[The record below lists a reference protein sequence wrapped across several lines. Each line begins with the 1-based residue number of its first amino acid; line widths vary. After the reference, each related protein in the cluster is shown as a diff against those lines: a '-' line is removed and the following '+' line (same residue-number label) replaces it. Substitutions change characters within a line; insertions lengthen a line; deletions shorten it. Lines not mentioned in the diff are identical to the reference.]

1 VNETFELSS
10 TTIGAALGSLN
21 FVDTTGIEL
30 MRISTKQYPAIAY
43 SILCNATELEFN
55 ICGCI

>member
-1 VNETFELSS
+1 
-10 TTIGAALGSLN
+10 
-21 FVDTTGIEL
+21 VDITGIEL

-55 ICGCI
+55 ICGCIWKMEDGFAEIEMYQ